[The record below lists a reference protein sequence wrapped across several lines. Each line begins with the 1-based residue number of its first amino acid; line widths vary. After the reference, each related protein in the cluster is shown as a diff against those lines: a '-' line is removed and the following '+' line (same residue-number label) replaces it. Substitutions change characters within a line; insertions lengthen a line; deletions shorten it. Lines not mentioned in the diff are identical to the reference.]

1 MASGRIARARLS
13 FPSLV
18 WALKY
23 ELKETLIFIY
33 FYRLVAVKAHKI
45 AFTETEIPC
54 TCTCYALG
62 TMREKKKTYCPCPYN
77 YVMSVKVQNAAIKTL
92 TYNKLLKITFQ

>member
-13 FPSLV
+13 SPSLV

-23 ELKETLIFIY
+23 ELKETLIFIFFI
-33 FYRLVAVKAHKI
+33 FYRLVAVTAHKI

-62 TMREKKKTYCPCPYN
+62 TMREKKKLLVHVQSN
-77 YVMSVKVQNAAIKTL
+77 VKLTL
-92 TYNKLLKITFQ
+92 MLT

>member
-23 ELKETLIFIY
+23 ELKETLIFF
-33 FYRLVAVKAHKI
+33 FYRLVAVTAHKI
-45 AFTETEIPC
+45 AFTETEILC
-54 TCTCYALG
+54 TCTCYAFRHHAG
-62 TMREKKKTYCPCPYN
+62 KKKIIVHVHGHNLQLRKC
-77 YVMSVKVQNAAIKTL
+77 L
-92 TYNKLLKITFQ
+92 

>member
-13 FPSLV
+13 FPSLL

-23 ELKETLIFIY
+23 ELKEHVDLFIFLQTGGCN
-33 FYRLVAVKAHKI
+33 RAQI

-54 TCTCYALG
+54 TCYAFKHHAG
-62 TMREKKKTYCPCPYN
+62 EKNFLSMY
-77 YVMSVKVQNAAIKTL
+77 KVS
-92 TYNKLLKITFQ
+92 